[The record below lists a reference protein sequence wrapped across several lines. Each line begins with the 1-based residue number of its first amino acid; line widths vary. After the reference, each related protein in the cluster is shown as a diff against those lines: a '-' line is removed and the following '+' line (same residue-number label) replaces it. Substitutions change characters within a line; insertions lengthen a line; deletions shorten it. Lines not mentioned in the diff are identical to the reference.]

1 MDYRIKPF
9 AELYLDVLCDDMDAA
24 IEFKRRLE
32 KGDGVPQASKE
43 AVNAFFDCFTTISRW
58 PMDLFRTLNDVYFSK
73 LEEEIPIE
81 MVQKYPLYDENAPYN
96 HDPYDNDSMEHMPKR
111 VGSPAYHYWHL
122 RWLMSFV
129 ADYDLY
135 PLDKKH
141 GRDPSFPRFAVAW
154 GIECALRQNDK
165 QTKRDALL
173 TRAFHKFHPE
183 YFKKLGLTPIYEKD
197 GKGAYEDIC
206 EFLNLLGKKGPMNI
220 GYHGDFWAS
229 RLSWYNDDSHKPYL
243 PNEIV
248 GEILYSQGDARWEE
262 FISEKTL
269 KSLPGNKA
277 PKSLK
282 NPVLKFTGDGYYCG
296 NKEIE
301 IDGKWYS
308 LSDDASIRVVAL
320 KDETYLVDYR
330 NSYYK
335 NSPLSFNLESF
346 ASNKTNW
353 DDSTK
358 EEKTG
363 SLTLRPNE
371 EQELGLFYPRYEHAT
386 GFTNNLCSC
395 KFVVVEKK

>member
-1 MDYRIKPF
+1 
-9 AELYLDVLCDDMDAA
+9 
-24 IEFKRRLE
+24 
-32 KGDGVPQASKE
+32 
-43 AVNAFFDCFTTISRW
+43 
-58 PMDLFRTLNDVYFSK
+58 
-73 LEEEIPIE
+73 
-81 MVQKYPLYDENAPYN
+81 
-96 HDPYDNDSMEHMPKR
+96 
-111 VGSPAYHYWHL
+111 
-122 RWLMSFV
+122 
-129 ADYDLY
+129 
-135 PLDKKH
+135 
-141 GRDPSFPRFAVAW
+141 
-154 GIECALRQNDK
+154 
-165 QTKRDALL
+165 
-173 TRAFHKFHPE
+173 
-183 YFKKLGLTPIYEKD
+183 
-197 GKGAYEDIC
+197 
-206 EFLNLLGKKGPMNI
+206 MNI

-229 RLSWYNDDSHKPYL
+229 RLSWHDDDTHKPYL

-282 NPVLKFTGDGYYCG
+282 NPVLKFSGDGYYYG

-308 LSDDASIRVVAL
+308 LSGDASIRVVAL

-335 NSPLSFNLESF
+335 NSPFSLNLESF
-346 ASNKTNW
+346 ASSKNNW

-358 EEKTG
+358 EEKTV

-371 EQELGLFYPRYEHAT
+371 EQELALFYPRHEYAT

-395 KFVVVEKK
+395 KFVVMEKK